1 MISVLVTG
9 ANGFIARHLAKIL
22 KQEGLHTVGI
32 SRKTSRIYCFDTIY
46 TAYLGESLKSVF
58 EEEAIDVVVHCAH
71 HGGKKEFEANVNG
84 TILWMEEARSH
95 GVELQIFLSS
105 LLAKTDALSDYG
117 RAKFELEKQFVSAHQ
132 VVYRPGLVVGDGGM
146 FGKMKRSIQKLPVV
160 PLLDKGTT
168 KVYVTGIE
176 FLCYVIRDCILN
188 KGEGLRGMAW
198 SIQQPNAYTLR
209 EVMMSVRRQFRYL
222 CWFIPVPSY
231 LVLRLLL
238 VVEKL
243 PFFKLNIGST
253 NLKGL
258 RQSGQEDPRSD
269 FDMFGYP
276 EEDLDALVK
285 KIGDW

>member
-1 MISVLVTG
+1 MTSVLITG

-32 SRKTSRIYCFDTIY
+32 SRKASRIYCFDKIY

-95 GVELQIFLSS
+95 GVELQVFLSS
-105 LLAKTDALSDYG
+105 LLAKTDALSGYG

-176 FLCYVIRDCILN
+176 FLCYV
-188 KGEGLRGMAW
+188 
-198 SIQQPNAYTLR
+198 
-209 EVMMSVRRQFRYL
+209 MMSVRRQFRYL
-222 CWFIPVPSY
+222 CWFIPVPSS
-231 LVLRLLL
+231 LVLRFLL